1 MTRAIRLVSGSKKRL
16 TLAGVIVVA
25 AVAALGAIAYWTTT
39 GAGSGAASAGTL
51 NAPTNQTA
59 SVSGANVTVAWD
71 AALLSNS
78 TPADSYTVE
87 RYDGSGGDIGP
98 ACGGATIPSS
108 SGTPNASGHFTC
120 TDTPG
125 SGTVEYKIAAK
136 YHSWTATSG
145 FTNTVTVASDAT
157 APTSAITFPT
167 ASYYNNAGWTF
178 GVLGCAASI
187 CGTAA
192 DEVGGS
198 GLAHVDV
205 SVLGP
210 GGNYWN
216 GTDFTSSSEVK
227 FAATGTTS
235 WTLAFSASN
244 FATAGGGDGS
254 YTVTSYARDNA
265 SNVQSP
271 GTSVTFHIDNTA
283 PTNSLSLTTQ
293 SPATSSFKSG
303 STIYYRGTGGGSGGS
318 FKIRNAVADSGS
330 GPASSAT
337 AALGGTTTGWTH
349 TPSTVSTPPG
359 GPYDSN
365 TFTWAEGTS
374 SSPTEVVTGADV
386 AGNTTA
392 APTLTFT
399 NDSTNPTGGVL
410 TVNGQSASGG
420 GTTGYNNSGS
430 FSISAITDY
439 TDAGSGLA
447 SSTLVR
453 DQATLSSSDGIVD
466 GTCGSFGSPT
476 TITSRSTRSRSR

>member
-1 MTRAIRLVSGSKKRL
+1 MHRH
-16 TLAGVIVVA
+16 AGH
-25 AVAALGAIAYWTTT
+25 
-39 GAGSGAASAGTL
+39 
-51 NAPTNQTA
+51 
-59 SVSGANVTVAWD
+59 
-71 AALLSNS
+71 
-78 TPADSYTVE
+78 
-87 RYDGSGGDIGP
+87 
-98 ACGGATIPSS
+98 
-108 SGTPNASGHFTC
+108 SGT
-120 TDTPG
+120 
-125 SGTVEYKIAAK
+125 YKYEITAT
-136 YHSWTATSG
+136 YNSWTATSG
-145 FTNTVTVASDAT
+145 FTNTVTFVADST

-167 ASYYNNAGWTF
+167 AGYYNDAGWTF

-192 DEVGGS
+192 DDVGGS

-205 SVLGP
+205 SILGP
-210 GGNYWN
+210 SGKYWN
-216 GTDFTSSSEVK
+216 GSDFNTSSSEVT

-235 WTLAFSASN
+235 WTLAFAASN

-254 YTVTSYARDNA
+254 YTVTSYATDNA

-293 SPATSSFKSG
+293 SPAASSFKSG

-318 FKIRNAVADSGS
+318 FKIRNAVADGGS
-330 GPASSAT
+330 GPASSTT

-349 TPSTVSTPPG
+349 TPSTVSTPAP

-410 TVNGQSASGG
+410 TVNGQSASGA

-430 FSISAITDY
+430 F
-439 TDAGSGLA
+439 
-447 SSTLVR
+447 
-453 DQATLSSSDGIVD
+453 
-466 GTCGSFGSPT
+466 
-476 TITSRSTRSRSR
+476 TSRRSRTTPTPDPGSRPRPSSATRPRSPPRTGSWTAPAAASAARPRSPAARPRSRSR